1 MRHLARHES
10 LEEKRAEL
18 AIRLGRPVWVASCQ
32 RKSGTLYRYPGMES
46 YVKVRESE
54 LWLSR
59 LWDRGRCVKREPQ
72 EGGDHF
78 YFDLEPAPFLYL
90 VVPVLTGEE
99 VSFREVGLNP
109 GLPSS
114 RTLDWDDACP
124 LRLAPFRVQ
133 ARQTRGRRL
142 KDVVRFACSE
152 PVASPDVRQDT
163 WHTKRLEGLEFDVIQ
178 APGHYA
184 GHSLWTLEDVN
195 RMARVRCAPGPCVV
209 CRGTSGETVH
219 LAPLFQGQTVYPSGH
234 ICRACTAEAFR
245 AWQALLDAES

>member
-90 VVPVLTGEE
+90 VAPVLTGEE

-163 WHTKRLEGLEFDVIQ
+163 WLNDFAKK
-178 APGHYA
+178 
-184 GHSLWTLEDVN
+184 
-195 RMARVRCAPGPCVV
+195 
-209 CRGTSGETVH
+209 
-219 LAPLFQGQTVYPSGH
+219 
-234 ICRACTAEAFR
+234 CRAQPLGPMVRMDKYAEKRVAAMPDSEGFADGPPHGDPVFLSQGSSDENGR
-245 AWQALLDAES
+245 TRSTFSLIQDFVQVGIRLCVGEST